1 MIKTID
7 FANTKIT
14 GGFWKEKQDM
24 VRRTT
29 VMAVYNRFCDT
40 GRFDAFK
47 CCWKEGMPNSPHYFW
62 DSDVAK
68 WIEGVAYLTEL
79 KREPK
84 LEKLADAT
92 IDLIEKNQQPC
103 GYFNIVFM
111 MKDKPQWFFDRL
123 KEYGVE
129 YDPDD
134 ERQWFCE
141 RQWHELYCA
150 GHLMEA
156 AVAYYRATGKRKL
169 LDCMCKYADYIER
182 RFVIEKNTNFS
193 TPGHQ
198 EIELALYRL
207 YEATGEERYRRLAE
221 HFINIRGTEKDIGG
235 HVGYSG
241 RTYGLKDCTEDIY
254 TQSDRPV
261 RELNEAVGHAVR
273 AVYLYCGMA
282 DLAYL
287 NGDEEMRRACER
299 IFRNIVDKRMYI
311 TGGIGSSAAGEAFT
325 IDYDLSNIF
334 AYTETCAS
342 LGLALFA
349 NRMLKLEANSIYSDT
364 IERAI
369 YNGFISSIS
378 LDGKSFFYENPLE
391 VIPYLHTRDRYSGFG
406 SVLRM
411 APMQRVEVF
420 DCSCCP
426 PNIVRFIP
434 SIANLLYGDD
444 GETLYV
450 HQYMQSRTEFER
462 GGKKYTVTQKTAY
475 PENGKVKITVTGGD
489 TKIAVRIPGWC
500 GRDQVAIGVRS
511 SESGV
516 RSCGGAKIDK
526 GYMYLDLKDGE
537 TLTIDF
543 KMKVKLMRARPEVT
557 FDNGRC
563 AVMRGP
569 IVYCMEGV
577 DNGENLR
584 DIRIYRKSRF
594 TYGKDEALGVPILKV
609 KAYRTKV
616 DPETPLYT
624 EVGRHDE
631 YVEIDAKFIPYY
643 AFANRGVTEMQI
655 WCGVAAR

>member
-7 FANTKIT
+7 FSQTKIT

-24 VRRTT
+24 VRRITT
-29 VMAVYNRFCDT
+29 MAVYNRFNDT
-40 GRFDAFK
+40 GRFDAFR
-47 CCWKEGMPNSPHYFW
+47 CDWKEGMPNRPHYFW

-84 LEKLADAT
+84 LERLVDAT
-92 IDLIEKNQQPC
+92 IDLIEKNQEPC
-103 GYFNIVFM
+103 GYFNIVFIA
-111 MKDKPQWFFDRL
+111 KDKPQWFHDRFKMDDFDSP
-123 KEYGVE
+123 
-129 YDPDD
+129 PDD
-134 ERQWFCE
+134 ERQWFYE
-141 RQWHELYCA
+141 RMWHELYCA

-156 AVAYYRATGKRKL
+156 AVAYYKATGKRKL
-169 LDCMCKYADYIER
+169 LDCMCRYADYIER

-193 TPGHQ
+193 TPGHE

-207 YEATGEERYRRLAE
+207 YEATGEERYRRLAD
-221 HFINIRGTEKDIGG
+221 HFINVRGTDKDVGG
-235 HVGYSG
+235 HIGFAKGSYAL
-241 RTYGLKDCTEDIY
+241 RDCAEDMY
-254 TQSDRPV
+254 TQAHKPV
-261 RELNEAVGHAVR
+261 REQDEAVGHAVR

-287 NGDEEMRRACER
+287 NGDVEMKAACEK
-299 IFRNIVDKRMYI
+299 IFRNIIDKRMYI
-311 TGGIGSSAAGEAFT
+311 TGGIGSSFSGEAFT

-369 YNGFISSIS
+369 YNGFISSTS

-391 VIPYLHTRDRYSGFG
+391 IIPYLHTRDQYSGYG
-406 SVLRM
+406 NSLRL
-411 APMQRVEVF
+411 PITQRVEVF

-426 PNIVRFIP
+426 PNIVRFVP

-450 HQYMQSRTEFER
+450 HQYMQSKTEIERAGKRFTVAQRTL
-462 GGKKYTVTQKTAY
+462 Y
-475 PENGKVKITVTGGD
+475 PENGKVKISVNGCD
-489 TKIAVRIPGWC
+489 TRLAVRIPGWC
-500 GRDQVAIGVRS
+500 ERSEVKIALRS
-511 SESGV
+511 SDGAIRNCENV
-516 RSCGGAKIDK
+516 RIEK
-526 GYMYLDLKDGE
+526 GYAYFDLKDGD
-537 TLTIDF
+537 TLILDF

-557 FDNGRC
+557 FNNGRC

-577 DNGENLR
+577 DNGEHIR
-584 DIRIYRKSRF
+584 DIRIDRKSRF
-594 TYGKDEALGVPILKV
+594 VYGRHEGLGVPMLTT

-616 DPETPLYT
+616 DAETPLYA
-624 EVGRHDE
+624 EVGKQGE
-631 YVEIDAKFIPYY
+631 YVEVEAKLIPYY
-643 AFANRGVTEMQI
+643 AFANRGVTEMQV
-655 WCGVAAR
+655 WCILN